1 MNDEQRTPDERITA
15 AAHELYNAPP
25 ETPREEIWAAIEAR
39 LDSSEAGKASVQ
51 VATVPD
57 GAADR
62 VPPLRSGRIPGSRH
76 GPRRRVAWWIGIAA
90 ALVIGLGIG
99 RLSMRTGPAEVRVA
113 SDPVAETAA
122 ETTTAENP
130 APSGPETVAG
140 SADRAEAEATAQ
152 IPEEERADAADRVAA
167 GDIATPAPTAGG
179 QEPDDASAGRRR
191 ATGLQYAATTR
202 RLLDRGESFLAT
214 VQADLASG
222 APDPEMETWARSLL
236 SRTRVLMSSPGARDP
251 ETRRLLQDLE
261 LMLAQ
266 IVVTTATGDP
276 GEARILGEG
285 LEDGNLLYR
294 LRSAMEED
302 DGPGGFRAPRT
313 SSL

>member
-1 MNDEQRTPDERITA
+1 MNDRQQTPDERIA
-15 AAHELYNAPP
+15 AAARDLYNAPP
-25 ETPREEIWAAIEAR
+25 EPPREEMWAEIEAR
-39 LDSSEAGKASVQ
+39 LQPGTSAAAEEGGRVDGGTVLPLQSRVAAGASHRP
-51 VATVPD
+51 T
-57 GAADR
+57 
-62 VPPLRSGRIPGSRH
+62 
-76 GPRRRVAWWIGIAA
+76 RRLAWWIGIAA
-90 ALVIGLGIG
+90 ALVIGLGLG
-99 RLSMRTGPAEVRVA
+99 RLTMRSGPADVQVA
-113 SDPVAETAA
+113 SDRASETMAETPAG
-122 ETTTAENP
+122 EP
-130 APSGPETVAG
+130 APIGPE
-140 SADRAEAEATAQ
+140 DAEAESTDRAADAASGR
-152 IPEEERADAADRVAA
+152 PEARPDAADRLASGDMAA
-167 GDIATPAPTAGG
+167 PAPTAGR
-179 QEPDDASAGRRR
+179 QAPDQASASSGR
-191 ATGLQYAATTR
+191 AAGLQYAATTR

-236 SRTRVLMSSPGARDP
+236 SRTRVLMSSPAARDP

-302 DGPGGFRAPRT
+302 EGPGGFRAPRT

>member
-1 MNDEQRTPDERITA
+1 MNDDKRTPEERIA
-15 AAHELYNAPP
+15 AAARDLYNAPS
-25 ETPREEIWAAIEAR
+25 ETPREEMWRAIEAR
-39 LDSSEAGKASVQ
+39 LTENAAAGSTDSAAPDVVQ
-51 VATVPD
+51 
-57 GAADR
+57 
-62 VPPLRSGRIPGSRH
+62 LRSRDRAAGHRPT
-76 GPRRRVAWWIGIAA
+76 RRLGWWIGIAA

-99 RLSMRTGPAEVRVA
+99 RLSMRSGPVDVQTASEQTSETMAEMPA
-113 SDPVAETAA
+113 GETAA
-122 ETTTAENP
+122 T
-130 APSGPETVAG
+130 GPEDPEAG
-140 SADRAEAEATAQ
+140 STDRAVDEAPGRPEARPDTADRLASG
-152 IPEEERADAADRVAA
+152 DVAA
-167 GDIATPAPTAGG
+167 PAPTAGG
-179 QEPDDASAGRRR
+179 QAPDGASVGSGR

-222 APDPEMETWARSLL
+222 TPDPEMEVWARSLL
-236 SRTRVLMSSPGARDP
+236 SRTRVLMASPAAREP